1 MITRIYAIA
10 RNTVFETI
18 RQPVFLVVL
27 TGALTMIAFS
37 PAFTMFTLVN
47 HIKLVTDMGLATI
60 MVTGMLLSVVAAS
73 TVISEEIRK
82 KTVLTVI
89 SKPVDRFEFVLGKY
103 AGIMVSV
110 VVAGYL
116 MVLVLTMTVRIGV
129 PATATTRL
137 DFGPIMGMLLGTGS
151 VIFGAVLANYFFDRP
166 FPSTAICL
174 ALVVFSLV
182 FGIVGFLPPVSETL
196 KERFLHYNWSVTL
209 AGILVMLAVSVI
221 ATVAVAVSTRLSP
234 LFTFSICAAFFVI
247 GLVAEE
253 LSRKYA
259 GGSAV
264 LTFPLR
270 AFFNIQ
276 YFFLADALS
285 SERVIPFNY
294 IIRAVLYAATYQAA
308 ILCGALYLFQDR
320 EVAR

>member
-1 MITRIYAIA
+1 MISRIYAIA
-10 RNTVFETI
+10 RNTLFETI

-27 TGALTMIAFS
+27 MGALAMIAFS

-82 KTVLTVI
+82 KTVLTVV

-103 AGIMVSV
+103 AGIIVSIV
-110 VVAGYL
+110 IAGYL

-129 PATATTRL
+129 PATASTKL
-137 DFGPIMGMLLGTGS
+137 DFGPIVGMLLSTGLAM
-151 VIFGAVLANYFFDRP
+151 FGAILANYFFDRP

-174 ALVVFSLV
+174 ALVVFSLA
-182 FGIVGFLPPVSETL
+182 FGVVGFLPPVSEAL
-196 KERFLHYNWSVTL
+196 KERFLHYNWSVML

-221 ATVAVAVSTRLSP
+221 ATVAVAVSTRLNP
-234 LFTFSICAAFFVI
+234 LFTFGICAAFFVF
-247 GLVAEE
+247 GLVVEE
-253 LSRKYA
+253 LLRKYSEA
-259 GGSAV
+259 PF
-264 LTFPLR
+264 LFTFPLR

-294 IIRAVLYAATYQAA
+294 IIRASFYAATYQAA